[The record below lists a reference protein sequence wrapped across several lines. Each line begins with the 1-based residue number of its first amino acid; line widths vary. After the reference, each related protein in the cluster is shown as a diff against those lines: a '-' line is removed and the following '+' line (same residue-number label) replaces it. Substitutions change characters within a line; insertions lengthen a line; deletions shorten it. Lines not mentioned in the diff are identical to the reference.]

1 MNEKKTIFVL
11 AIAFLVLMAG
21 CNQAEPVRISDLYVH
36 TPEYQDKEITVK
48 GKVGVSVALLGL
60 SGFVLNDGTGDLIV
74 VGYTPTPSPGDE
86 ITVRGELSV
95 PFRWQDDMLLIL
107 KIKAK
112 GKKKKKRATSENFW

>member
-1 MNEKKTIFVL
+1 MNKNFSFSIL

-36 TPEYQDKEITVK
+36 TTEYQDKKITVK
-48 GKVGVSVALLGL
+48 GEVGVSIALLGL

-95 PFRWQDDMLLIL
+95 PYRWQDDILLVL

-112 GKKKKKRATSENFW
+112 GKKKKKRSISQNFW